1 MTTRIVDLDTK
12 DADSCEQAAHLL
24 HRGFRELTPAWPTV
38 ESARSEVTESL
49 APGRISRV
57 MLDAAGRVVGWI
69 GAQPHYDGHVW
80 EIHPLVVSEAER
92 GQGVGRALVLD
103 VEALVSVR
111 GALTLWVGTDD
122 ERDATTLSG
131 VDLYEDTLAAIAG
144 VRNLARHPYEFY
156 QRLGFQIVG
165 VLPDANGPGKP
176 DIFLAKR
183 VAGDGAAR
191 RG

>member
-1 MTTRIVDLDTK
+1 MPIRIVDLDPEDT
-12 DADSCEQAAHLL
+12 AQREQAARLL
-24 HRGFRELTPAWPTV
+24 FRSFRELTPSWPTI
-38 ESARSEVTESL
+38 ESARSEVAESL

-57 MLDAAGRVVGWI
+57 MLAAGRVVGWV
-69 GAQPHYDGHVW
+69 GAQPHYEGHVW
-80 EIHPLVVSEAER
+80 EIHPLVVEEVER
-92 GQGVGRALVLD
+92 GKGYGRALIRDL
-103 VEALVSVR
+103 ETLVAER

-131 VDLYEDTLAAIAG
+131 VDLYEDTLGAIAG

-156 QRLGFQIVG
+156 QRLGFRIVG

-183 VAGDGAAR
+183 VAVDS
-191 RG
+191 